1 MERYEAILMKE
12 IKNILILLFGV
23 LPLFGDAQNQR
34 DLCDENEP
42 IMIGWEAKRNLFL
55 PKDLSEFPLL
65 VESLNKFQTDSL
77 MKLSISE
84 YEKTKKKELNMVF
97 LDAIKKEL

>member
-1 MERYEAILMKE
+1 MFLMERNEAILMKE

-65 VESLNKFQTDSL
+65 VESLNKFQTDPL
-77 MKLSISE
+77 RKLSISE
-84 YEKTKKKELNMVF
+84 YEKTKKK
-97 LDAIKKEL
+97 KE